1 MSTDTRLRFNK
12 KALENVPLPQ
22 SGSRFTFHDLEV
34 PGLQLRVTDRG
45 IKSFCVF
52 RRSKRGAPERITI
65 GRFPTLSVERARIKA
80 KRYLADLGEGISV
93 VARQRDAALEG
104 RTLDDVHREYLA
116 SRGVTLVTV
125 QRKDGKS
132 VEKAQLSPNAKLK
145 ASTARDYVA
154 AMAKKFGDWRAKPL
168 ASITRDMVEARYL
181 QLTQRSPAEAN
192 RAMRYLR
199 ALFVFASDYR
209 DSEGQP
215 VIPDNPVRRLSAK
228 RLWNRIERRTR
239 YLEPDQL
246 APWWQA
252 VQSLENKPQYPSR
265 EAHRDY
271 LLLLLLTGLRRTEA
285 LCLRWENVNLKLGTL
300 CAVDTK
306 NRSDHV
312 LPMGRYL
319 WELMRRRRRASDSE
333 WVFANPLTGHRI
345 TDPHRQVVNVVAKSG
360 VPFSPHDLRRTFA
373 SIVSRLGDRLSY
385 YTTKRLLNHRTSDV
399 TQGYVQ
405 FDLEQLRS
413 AMQAVE
419 DFVLQ
424 KVNEKPDD
432 GIHVPVAN
440 DRPSRVYV
448 GRATSSMPQI
458 IAVDPDQDLNAGLA
472 D

>member
-1 MSTDTRLRFNK
+1 MSTGSRLRFNK
-12 KALENVPLPQ
+12 KALETVPLPQ
-22 SGSRFTFHDLEV
+22 PGARFTFHDLEV

-45 IKSFCVF
+45 VKSFSVF

-65 GRFPTLSVERARIKA
+65 GRFPTLSVERARVKA

-93 VARQRDAALEG
+93 VAQQRNAALEG
-104 RTLDDVHREYLA
+104 STLGDVHKEYLG

-132 VEKAQLSPNAKLK
+132 VEQARLSPNAKLK
-145 ASTARDYVA
+145 TSTARDYVA
-154 AMAKKFGDWRAKPL
+154 VVAKKFADWRTKPL
-168 ASITRDMVEARYL
+168 LSITRDMVEARHL
-181 QLTQRSPAEAN
+181 LLSERSPAEAN

-209 DSEGQP
+209 DSDGQP

-246 APWWQA
+246 APWWCA
-252 VQSLENKPQYPSR
+252 VQSLKNKPQYPSR

-271 LLLLLLTGLRRTEA
+271 LVLLLLTGLRRTEA
-285 LCLRWENVNLKLGTL
+285 LRLRWENVNLKVGTL

-312 LPMGRYL
+312 LPMGRHL
-319 WELMRRRRRASDSE
+319 WELMERRRRASDSD
-333 WVFANPLTGHRI
+333 WVFANPLTGSRI

-424 KVNEKPDD
+424 KVTEKPAHDIRALD
-432 GIHVPVAN
+432 AS
-440 DRPSRVYV
+440 DRPSQPYV
-448 GRATSSMPQI
+448 GRATKPARLSTPSPSSGP
-458 IAVDPDQDLNAGLA
+458 AAP
-472 D
+472 

>member
-12 KALENVPLPQ
+12 KLLANVPLPQ
-22 SGSRFTFHDLEV
+22 PGSRFTFHDLEV

-65 GRFPTLSVERARIKA
+65 GRFPTLSVERARVKA

-93 VARQRDAALEG
+93 VAQQRNAALEG

-132 VEKAQLSPNAKLK
+132 VVRANCSPNAKLK
-145 ASTARDYVA
+145 ASTARDYVTA
-154 AMAKKFGDWRAKPL
+154 IDKKFADWRAKPL
-168 ASITRDMVEARYL
+168 ASITRDMVEARHHL
-181 QLTQRSPAEAN
+181 LSERSPAEAN

-199 ALFVFASDYR
+199 ALFLFASDYR

-228 RLWNRIERRTR
+228 RLWNRIERRSR

-246 APWWQA
+246 APWWRA
-252 VQSLENKPQYPSR
+252 VQSLKNKPQYPSR

-271 LLLLLLTGLRRTEA
+271 LVLLLFTGLRRTEA
-285 LCLRWENVNLKLGTL
+285 LRLRWENVNLKLGTL

-319 WELMRRRRRASDSE
+319 
-333 WVFANPLTGHRI
+333 
-345 TDPHRQVVNVVAKSG
+345 
-360 VPFSPHDLRRTFA
+360 
-373 SIVSRLGDRLSY
+373 
-385 YTTKRLLNHRTSDV
+385 
-399 TQGYVQ
+399 
-405 FDLEQLRS
+405 
-413 AMQAVE
+413 
-419 DFVLQ
+419 
-424 KVNEKPDD
+424 
-432 GIHVPVAN
+432 
-440 DRPSRVYV
+440 
-448 GRATSSMPQI
+448 
-458 IAVDPDQDLNAGLA
+458 
-472 D
+472 

>member
-1 MSTDTRLRFNK
+1 MSSDTRLRFNK
-12 KALENVPLPQ
+12 KTLESLPLPKP
-22 SGSRFTFHDLEV
+22 GSRFAFHDIEV
-34 PGLQLRVTDRG
+34 SGLQLRVTDRG

-65 GRFPTLSVERARIKA
+65 GRFPTLSVERARVKA
-80 KRYLADLGEGISV
+80 KRYLADLGEGISI
-93 VARQRDAALEG
+93 VAQQRNAALEG
-104 RTLDDVHREYLA
+104 RTLDDVHKEYLA

-125 QRKDGKS
+125 HRKDGKA
-132 VEKAQLSPNAKLK
+132 VEQPRLSPNAKLR

-154 AMAKKFGDWRAKPL
+154 AIDKKFADWRTKPL
-168 ASITRDMVEARYL
+168 VSISRDMVEARHL
-181 QLTQRSPAEAN
+181 LLSQRSPAEAN

-239 YLEPDQL
+239 YIEPEQL

-252 VQSLENKPQYPSR
+252 VQSLKNKPQYPSR

-271 LLLLLLTGLRRTEA
+271 LLLLLFTGLRRTEA

-306 NRSDHV
+306 NHSDHV
-312 LPMGRYL
+312 LPMGRYV
-319 WELMRRRRRASDSE
+319 WELMRRLRSASDSD
-333 WVFANPLTGHRI
+333 WVFANPLTGGRI

-385 YTTKRLLNHRTSDV
+385 YTTKRLLNHRMSDV

-424 KVNEKPDD
+424 KIKEQPSHGARVPD
-432 GIHVPVAN
+432 AN
-440 DRPSRVYV
+440 DRPSRTS
-448 GRATSSMPQI
+448 ATIWP
-458 IAVDPDQDLNAGLA
+458 ANP
-472 D
+472 

>member
-1 MSTDTRLRFNK
+1 M
-12 KALENVPLPQ
+12 
-22 SGSRFTFHDLEV
+22 
-34 PGLQLRVTDRG
+34 QLRITDRG

-65 GRFPTLSVERARIKA
+65 GRFPTLSVERARVKA
-80 KRYLADLGEGISV
+80 KRYLADLGEGISI
-93 VARQRDAALEG
+93 VAQQRDAALEG
-104 RTLDDVHREYLA
+104 RTLDDVHKEYLA
-116 SRGVTLVTV
+116 SRGVTLVTIH
-125 QRKDGKS
+125 RKDGKS
-132 VEKAQLSPNAKLK
+132 VEQADLSPNAKLK
-145 ASTARDYVA
+145 ASTSRDYIS
-154 AMAKKFGDWRAKPL
+154 AMAKKFADWRTKPL
-168 ASITRDMVEARYL
+168 VCITRDMVEARHL
-181 QLTQRSPAEAN
+181 LLSEASPAEAN

-209 DSEGQP
+209 NSEGQP

-239 YLEPDQL
+239 YIEPDQL
-246 APWWQA
+246 AAWWQA
-252 VQSLENKPQYPSR
+252 VQSLKNKPQYRSR

-271 LLLLLLTGLRRTEA
+271 LILLLLTGLRRTEA
-285 LCLRWENVNLKLGTL
+285 LRLRWENINLKLGTL

-319 WELMRRRRRASDSE
+319 WDLMRRRRQASDSD
-333 WVFANPLTGHRI
+333 WVFANPLTGCRI

-424 KVNEKPDD
+424 KVNSWELDAGSHPGAKPPAWRRGTTRRGTPEGHSSRRRNRRGSRPTRSIC
-432 GIHVPVAN
+432 GIGR
-440 DRPSRVYV
+440 DRQRS
-448 GRATSSMPQI
+448 
-458 IAVDPDQDLNAGLA
+458 
-472 D
+472 

>member
-1 MSTDTRLRFNK
+1 MFTDTRLRFNK
-12 KALENVPLPQ
+12 KALENVPLPL

-65 GRFPTLSVERARIKA
+65 GRFPTLSVERARVKA

-93 VARQRDAALEG
+93 VAQQRNAALEG
-104 RTLDDVHREYLA
+104 RTLDEVHLEYLA
-116 SRGVTLVTV
+116 SRGVALVRV
-125 QRKDGKS
+125 QRKDGKF
-132 VEKAQLSPNAKLK
+132 VEQPRLSTNAKLK
-145 ASTARDYVA
+145 ASTARDYIT
-154 AMAKKFGDWRAKPL
+154 AMAKKFGDWRTKPL
-168 ASITRDMVEARYL
+168 ASITRDMVEARHL
-181 QLTQRSPAEAN
+181 FLSQRSPAEAN

-252 VQSLENKPQYPSR
+252 VQSLKDKPQYPSR

-271 LLLLLLTGLRRTEA
+271 LVLLLLTGLRRTEA
-285 LCLRWENVNLKLGTL
+285 LRLRWENVNLNVGTL

-306 NRSDHV
+306 NRSDHM
-312 LPMGRYL
+312 LPLGSYL
-319 WELMRRRRRASDSE
+319 WELMRRRRRTSDSD
-333 WVFANPLTGHRI
+333 WVFANPLTGNRI

-385 YTTKRLLNHRTSDV
+385 YATKRLLNHRTSDV

-424 KVNEKPDD
+424 KVKEQSTHGRRVLD
-432 GIHVPVAN
+432 AN
-440 DRPSRVYV
+440 DQPSQTI
-448 GRATSSMPQI
+448 ATGWP
-458 IAVDPDQDLNAGLA
+458 ANP
-472 D
+472 